1 MGKETVIGS
10 LFWVRKHLGR
20 EEILAQLAEEC
31 CELGQAALKLRR
43 AMGRHNPTPV
53 SEEEAMASL
62 KEELGDVMGCL
73 LAFGDL
79 AGLHTT
85 VETLVSPEKLERW
98 ARRLEGRHG
107 GN

>member
-43 AMGRHNPTPV
+43 AMGRSNPTPA

-79 AGLHTT
+79 IGLSTN
-85 VETLVSPEKLERW
+85 VEALVSAEKLERW
-98 ARRLEGRHG
+98 LRRLEKRRT
-107 GN
+107 